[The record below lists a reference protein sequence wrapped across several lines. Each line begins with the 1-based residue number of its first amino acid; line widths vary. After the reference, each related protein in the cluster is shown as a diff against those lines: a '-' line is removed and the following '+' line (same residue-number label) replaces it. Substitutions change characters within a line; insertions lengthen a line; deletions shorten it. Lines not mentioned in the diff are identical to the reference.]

1 MIKIVEACRE
11 IAWKGGTP
19 RSKYAYNGGSPTSAY
34 KRAYRKYFGKYSRL
48 KASRCDLSVALVAR
62 MACGA
67 KMPKG
72 NQEQLH
78 WKPKKKLGYKAYR
91 NVRPID
97 VLKHGNIGVYQKK
110 NGHRHS
116 IVYTENG
123 LYQAQYRK
131 TFMHYLRSHKK
142 LKPKRS
148 KVVVFYE
155 K

>member
-1 MIKIVEACRE
+1 MSKIVDVCKQ

-19 RSKYAYNGGSPTSAY
+19 KSKYAYKGGSPTSAY
-34 KRAYRKYFGKYSRL
+34 KRAYRKYFGGYSRL

-78 WKPKKKLGYKAYR
+78 WKPKKMRYKAYKNR
-91 NVRPID
+91 RPID
-97 VLKHGNIGVYQKK
+97 VSKHGYIVVYAKK
-110 NGHRHS
+110 NGRHS
-116 IVYTENG
+116 VVRTKNG
-123 LYQAQYRK
+123 IYQAQYRK
-131 TFMHYLRSHKK
+131 TFFHYTGSLKK
-142 LKPKRS
+142 LQPKRS

>member
-1 MIKIVEACRE
+1 MSKIVEACKQ

-19 RSKYAYNGGSPTSAY
+19 RSKYAYKGGSPTSAY

-78 WKPKKKLGYKAYR
+78 YKPKKMRYKAYK
-91 NVRPID
+91 NVRPIN
-97 VLKHGNIGVYQKK
+97 VSKHGYIVVYQK
-110 NGHRHS
+110 NVFLS
-116 IVYTENG
+116 
-123 LYQAQYRK
+123 K
-131 TFMHYLRSHKK
+131 T
-142 LKPKRS
+142 
-148 KVVVFYE
+148 
-155 K
+155 

>member
-1 MIKIVEACRE
+1 MSKIVEACRQ

-19 RSKYAYNGGSPTSAY
+19 RSKYAYSGGNPTSAY
-34 KRAYRKYFGKYSRL
+34 KRAYRKYFGGYSRL

-78 WKPKKKLGYKAYR
+78 YKPKKMRYKAYK
-91 NVRPID
+91 NVRPIN
-97 VLKHGNIGVYQKK
+97 VSKHGYIVVYQKK
-110 NGHRHS
+110 NGRHS
-116 IVYTENG
+116 VVRTMNG
-123 LYQAQYRK
+123 IYQAQYRK
-131 TFMHYLRSHKK
+131 TFFHYLRSHKR
-142 LKPKRS
+142 LQPKRS

>member
-1 MIKIVEACRE
+1 MSKIVEACRE

-19 RSKYAYNGGSPTSAY
+19 RSKYAYKGGSPTSAY
-34 KRAYRKYFGKYSRL
+34 KKAYRKYFGKYSRL

-78 WKPKKKLGYKAYR
+78 WKPKRMHYKAYH
-91 NVRPID
+91 NVRPIN
-97 VLKHGNIGVYQKK
+97 VCKHGYVCVYQKK
-110 NGHRHS
+110 NGRHS
-116 IVYTENG
+116 IVYTQNG

-131 TFMHYLRSHKK
+131 TFFHYLRSHKK
-142 LKPKRS
+142 LQPKRS

>member
-1 MIKIVEACRE
+1 MSKIVEACRE

-19 RSKYAYNGGSPTSAY
+19 RSKYAYKGGSPTSAY
-34 KRAYRKYFGKYSRL
+34 KKAYRKYFGKYSRL

-78 WKPKKKLGYKAYR
+78 YKPKKMGYKAYK
-91 NVRPID
+91 NVRPIN
-97 VLKHGNIGVYQKK
+97 VSKHGYIVVYQKK
-110 NGHRHS
+110 NGRHS
-116 IVYTENG
+116 VVRTMNG
-123 LYQAQYRK
+123 IYQAQYRK
-131 TFMHYLRSHKK
+131 TFFHYLRSHKK
-142 LKPKRS
+142 LQPKRS

>member
-1 MIKIVEACRE
+1 MSKIVEVCKQ

-19 RSKYAYNGGSPTSAY
+19 RSKYAYKGGSPTSAY
-34 KRAYRKYFGKYSRL
+34 KQAYRKYFGKYSRL

-72 NQEQLH
+72 NQEQLK
-78 WKPKKKLGYKAYR
+78 WKPKRMRYKAYH

-97 VLKHGNIGVYQKK
+97 VCKHGYICVYQKK
-110 NGHRHS
+110 NGRHS
-116 IVYTENG
+116 IVYTQNG

-131 TFMHYLRSHKK
+131 TFFHYLRSHKK
-142 LKPKRS
+142 LQPKRS

>member
-1 MIKIVEACRE
+1 MSKIVEACKQ

-19 RSKYAYNGGSPTSAY
+19 RSKYAYKGGSPTSEY
-34 KRAYRKYFGKYSRL
+34 KRAYRKYFGGYSRL

-78 WKPKKKLGYKAYR
+78 YKPKKMRYKAYK
-91 NVRPID
+91 NVRPIN
-97 VLKHGNIGVYQKK
+97 VSKHGYIVVYQKK
-110 NGHRHS
+110 SGRHS
-116 IVYTENG
+116 VVRTMNG
-123 LYQAQYRK
+123 IYQAQYRK
-131 TFMHYLRSHKK
+131 TFFHYLRSHKK